1 MENNLDKVAKD
12 LYGKIQSRFPSIKI
26 GDENAEVITTK
37 REIPNARFFEFEY
50 TENDESL
57 GTIAITLD
65 EDDGIVVQISGE
77 LSDAKNSHS
86 RAYKFIRSF
95 RKFAKTRMLNFDVQ
109 NIGKSNLDKR
119 DYQFQA
125 KPKENAI
132 MENKMFGTSR
142 ISYQQIGE
150 SRLVVKHSQPVNQS
164 IAAGRSMHIKDIYI
178 ENASGERFKYPFK
191 HLPGARALAE
201 HINHGG
207 NPYDAI
213 GKHITGLSEEL
224 NQLRKFNGYVNR
236 QEQISEAM
244 GSVTSKVVE
253 RMESI
258 KKEVINLQK
267 RPYYEKFAES
277 FKASEERIIPENIM
291 NDWVDRLTV
300 RTFNEELKSVFP
312 YLYNMLD
319 ESELPVRELS
329 ADDILGNVSEEIVS
343 IKKQQSSYSPE
354 QQYENF
360 IEHIAESTDGAIQAF
375 NELLGNKLSG
385 GDFGKEAIDP
395 SIIKDQHVLNTIAD
409 IQFDD
414 KNAEDAAIRDLISD
428 YLNSHNPEIIKYL
441 PNLYNTNPSEIGGQ
455 NVPNNAQVPPPA
467 AEPPPPEQAPAPAAP
482 APGMPPQQTMPM
494 AESANKL
501 TKVKANFIKARAAGA
516 TLETYFTEGMTMAD
530 ALREFGIDPAE
541 CGYADP
547 EEEEQGPETDPKKS
561 GIDQLLSIIAG
572 FWNTEKKN
580 FTIGGTR
587 CKIKVKKAYEDGD
600 CPNADE
606 EDVKRVMKLI
616 DAKDPSEEPSG
627 DMGAIEQDNVLKLA
641 GVKQSDERETDSSN
655 KVSVIQK
662 QPLAESELSIIKRN
676 AGIL

>member
-37 REIPNARFFEFEY
+37 RDIPNARFFEFEY
-50 TENDESL
+50 TENEESL
-57 GTIAITLD
+57 GTITITLD
-65 EDDGIVVQISGE
+65 EEDGIVVQMSGDI
-77 LSDAKNSHS
+77 SDAKSSNS

-95 RKFAKTRMLNFDVQ
+95 RKFAKSRMLNFDVQ

-125 KPKENAI
+125 KPKETAI

-150 SRLVVKHSQPVNQS
+150 SRLIVKHSQPVNQNV
-164 IAAGRSMHIKDIYI
+164 AAGRSMHINDIYI

-224 NQLRKFNGYVNR
+224 QQLRKFNGYVKR
-236 QEQISEAM
+236 QDQISESM
-244 GSVTSKVVE
+244 GAVTSKVIE
-253 RMESI
+253 RIESI

-267 RPYYEKFAES
+267 RPFYEKFAES
-277 FKASEERIIPENIM
+277 FEMREDKEIPETIM

-300 RTFNEELKSVFP
+300 RSFNEDLKSVFP

-319 ESELPVRELS
+319 ESDLPVRELG
-329 ADDILGNVSEEIVS
+329 ADDISEMFGKSEPTN
-343 IKKQQSSYSPE
+343 KQKTSTRKSLNPESVFEAFIEDISQSSGTKL
-354 QQYENF
+354 
-360 IEHIAESTDGAIQAF
+360 AAF
-375 NELLGNKLSG
+375 NELLGNKLAG

-395 SIIKDQHVLNTIAD
+395 SIIKDQHILDTISN
-409 IQFDD
+409 INFDD
-414 KNAEDAAIRDLISD
+414 KDAEDVAIRDLISD
-428 YLNSHNPEIIKYL
+428 YINSNNPEIIKDL
-441 PNLYNTNPSEIGGQ
+441 PNLYITNPGEVGGQ
-455 NVPNNAQVPPPA
+455 NVPDQEPLPAPEAIPAPAEVP
-467 AEPPPPEQAPAPAAP
+467 APAPAPMPAP
-482 APGMPPQQTMPM
+482 AAGAPQQPMPM
-494 AESANKL
+494 AESVNRLA
-501 TKVKANFIKARAAGA
+501 KVKAKFIQAKESGA
-516 TLETYFTEGMTMAD
+516 TLETAFAEGMTIAD
-530 ALREFGIDPAE
+530 ALREFGISPAE
-541 CGYADP
+541 CGYAEP
-547 EEEEQGPETDPKKS
+547 EEEDQGPETDPKKS

-572 FWNTEKKN
+572 FWNREKKN

-587 CKIKVKKAYEDGD
+587 CKIKVKKAYDDGD
-600 CPNADE
+600 CPNANE
-606 EDVKRVMKLI
+606 TDVKRVFQLI
-616 DAKDPSEEPSG
+616 DMKDPSSS
-627 DMGAIEQDNVLKLA
+627 EQDNVLKLA
-641 GVKQSDERETDSSN
+641 GVKQSDDRENDLLN
-655 KVSVIQK
+655 NVKVMQEH
-662 QPLAESELSIIKRN
+662 PLAEGELAIIKRN